1 MKYLKYVLSA
11 IVTIAA
17 FYLTG
22 TYIMLSMNSTST
34 EIANELAMKQ
44 MENTDLS
51 SQGIQVYSGMVN
63 AMNVLPLVIGVLWL
77 LVIVCIVWIAR
88 TSRKD
93 VNSK

>member
-1 MKYLKYVLSA
+1 MKYLKYILSA
-11 IVTIAA
+11 IVTVTA

-63 AMNVLPLVIGVLWL
+63 AMNVLPFVIGILWL
-77 LVIVCIVWIAR
+77 LVIVCIVWITR

-93 VNSK
+93 VNSN